1 MKYAGCVI
9 IIIILF
15 SGGCGKSDSVFN
27 DLLNEAE
34 RLADSDPDS
43 AYGLLTIIN
52 QPDSLDDKN
61 FARWCLL
68 YSGITK
74 KIPIPSLSAEQVERA
89 AMWYNEHGKL
99 EEQLQIG
106 LFLGESYMNAR
117 DMKKAMTIY
126 TKICHEAKQCHLYNT
141 LGYAHSYIGELY
153 ELQNYMSQSVAN
165 YKQAADNFDKANNIR
180 SYTCA
185 LRDLGREYVFMDS
198 ITVAL
203 TLIKRA
209 DSIAQTIN
217 DNEVRSSTLNALG
230 NIFLIEEEYDIA
242 EDYFLK
248 ALSISKDS
256 LPNYFAL
263 IDLFLQQG
271 TLDKAKKLLRKIPH
285 DNPRYLYSIKEAYYN
300 IQKQSGNYLQA
311 LQYLEECVCINDSM
325 IIADNEAR
333 VLELEK
339 KYNHLKIQKESLD
352 LEFSQQKYKIITILC
367 ISIILFILLIGFWY
381 KRKIEN
387 KIYKQKSELKEIKNQ
402 LLQLSLESEKRK
414 EQLYMSISENERSRQ
429 IQKEIDSLFAKY
441 HRLRMCILVDSA
453 IYKKLKQLIKQNIP
467 RNNKLLVTE
476 EYWRLIIEQAK
487 VIYPNL
493 KYFLLERYPQMSE
506 QEWRYCCLYMFGFDS
521 NEEAK
526 LLNITPGSARTKRF
540 RLRQKLDISLSD
552 EVSLYEYIARNVY

>member
-1 MKYAGCVI
+1 MLHPHGTSQQWLPLSRSYGY
-9 IIIILF
+9 ILPSSLTRVLPRTLGF
-15 SGGCGKSDSVFN
+15 SPRIPVSVYGTGGSSLTRSFSRQCGVN
-27 DLLNEAE
+27 
-34 RLADSDPDS
+34 
-43 AYGLLTIIN
+43 
-52 QPDSLDDKN
+52 N
-61 FARWCLL
+61 FARI
-68 YSGITK
+68 S
-74 KIPIPSLSAEQVERA
+74 
-89 AMWYNEHGKL
+89 
-99 EEQLQIG
+99 
-106 LFLGESYMNAR
+106 
-117 DMKKAMTIY
+117 
-126 TKICHEAKQCHLYNT
+126 
-141 LGYAHSYIGELY
+141 AHSASRLR
-153 ELQNYMSQSVAN
+153 LSVHGFA
-165 YKQAADNFDKANNIR
+165 YAPP
-180 SYTCA
+180 YTLTHA
-185 LRDLGREYVFMDS
+185 LPFACLP
-198 ITVAL
+198 AL
-203 TLIKRA
+203 LCH
-209 DSIAQTIN
+209 SIAQTIN

-352 LEFSQQKYKIITILC
+352 LKFSQQKYKIITILC